1 MPASN
6 EINWPEINQVRLHHS
21 VSKAIEI
28 LKNVPRQVEQLSLA
42 GWSEGAVG
50 PARYVVGPGVLKAY
64 YRFDHLDNVSDEI
77 LPVILAEVNGKTFVL
92 DGAHRL
98 AKWILLKRP
107 CIPTVRLNAEESK
120 SCVRQGMEAM
130 VAALKLE

>member
-6 EINWPEINQVRLHHS
+6 EIQWPECNQVRLHHS
-21 VSKAIEI
+21 VAKAIEI
-28 LKNVPRQVEQLSLA
+28 LRNAPRQVEELNLA
-42 GWSEGAVG
+42 GWTEGAVG
-50 PARYVVGPGVLKAY
+50 PALFVVGPGVLRAF
-64 YRFDHLDNVSDEI
+64 YRFDHLDKVTDKI
-77 LPVILAEVNGKTFVL
+77 FPVILAEVNGKTFVL

-107 CIPTVRLNAEESK
+107 SIQIVRLNAAESK
-120 SCVRQGMEAM
+120 SCIRPGMEAM